1 MKLTKLTDKIARI
14 VFGDFFGRGL
24 GFLTTIYLARTLGAE
39 AFGFIIVSLSFL
51 GYANWLADLGLT
63 HIAVREIA
71 KEPLKRIY
79 RAREIFILKILM
91 NFSVFAVFQLI
102 IPLLTISEIQKSLIL
117 AYSVALI
124 PYTFILEWYYNGRQH
139 FGKIAFSKILNGS
152 VYLVLVML
160 LIASPADL
168 HNVPHYF
175 IIASTSSALFFTYFS
190 FKDRAFELP
199 TRGWHVYLD
208 LLKSAFRIG
217 SGTFF
222 TQLLQ
227 LLPPILIGFFLSAN
241 DAGIYGASIRIILIA
256 MVIDKMFVNLLLPNL
271 SSQWLENKDSAKI
284 NILTGSRVLIL
295 IAGSISLFIA
305 ISSPAIINLLYGDE
319 YLNSAFVLSILS
331 VFLFFTFLNSLFA
344 FGLIAIGQDQQFFKS
359 TLTSGIISGLLIFGA
374 STTQNFEFVVI
385 AVSLSEFIFMGF
397 ALYWFSKHIK
407 LNIVGPI
414 FLSILLSV
422 SLYIITLQ
430 FQYSVIME
438 AFLAILIFIP
448 TLFIFRIVDKT
459 HYSWIKEKLSK

>member
-1 MKLTKLTDKIARI
+1 LTKLTDKIARI

-39 AFGFIIVSLSFL
+39 SFGFIIVSLSFL

-71 KEPLKRIY
+71 KEPLKRVY

-91 NFSVFAVFQLI
+91 NFSVFAIFQFI

-152 VYLVLVML
+152 VYLILVML
-160 LIASPADL
+160 LIVSPADL
-168 HNVPHYF
+168 HDVPNYF
-175 IIASTSSALFFTYFS
+175 IIASASSALFFMYFS
-190 FKDRAFELP
+190 FKDNVFELP

-271 SSQWLENKDSAKI
+271 ASQWLDNKEAAKV
-284 NILTGSRVLIL
+284 NVLTGSRVLIV

-305 ISSPAIINLLYGDE
+305 ISSPAIIDFLYGVE
-319 YLNSAFVLSILS
+319 YLDSVFVLSTLS

-344 FGLIAIGQDQQFFKS
+344 FGLIAIGQDQQFFNS

-374 STTQNFEFVVI
+374 SATQVFEYVVI
-385 AVSLSEFIFMGF
+385 AVSLSELVFMGF
-397 ALYWFSKHIK
+397 ALYWFNKHIK
-407 LNIVGPI
+407 LKIIAPI
-414 FLSILLSV
+414 LIAILLSV
-422 SLYIITLQ
+422 SLYVIALQ
-430 FQYSVIME
+430 FQYSVILE
-438 AFLAILIFIP
+438 AFLAILLFIPLIFI
-448 TLFIFRIVDKT
+448 LGIVNKT
-459 HYSWIKEKLSK
+459 HYSWIKEKISK